1 MAFMILG
8 PDDWAQFQKSLSDK
22 LENLGRLIVATA
34 QENQAK
40 IDALGVVAT
49 KIKEEVLALKAQ
61 YEAGQDLDFAPL
73 TAVLGDIDAINEDAV
88 VEPEPE
94 TDEPV

>member
-1 MAFMILG
+1 MIVILG
-8 PDDWAQFQKSLSDK
+8 ADSWDEFQNKLFTQ
-22 LENLGRLIVATA
+22 LENLGSLIVATA

-40 IDALGVVAT
+40 IDALGVVAN
-49 KIKEEVLALKAQ
+49 KIKDEVAALKAA
-61 YEAGQDLDFAPL
+61 YEEGQDLDFAPL

-94 TDEPV
+94 PEPGV